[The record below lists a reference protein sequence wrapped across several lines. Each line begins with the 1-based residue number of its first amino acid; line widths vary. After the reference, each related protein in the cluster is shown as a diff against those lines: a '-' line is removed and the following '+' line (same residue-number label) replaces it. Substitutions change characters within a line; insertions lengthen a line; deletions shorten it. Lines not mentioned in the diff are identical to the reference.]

1 MTVQEAIN
9 KNISECKRRIFII
22 KDFLKNNKDA
32 NSDECKENIFV
43 LKTTIQALEEVEQ
56 YRALGT
62 VEELKEAREKQIPK
76 TPCIE
81 GDGYADG
88 HLVYDTWICP
98 NCDAEYEID
107 YDDYDYCPK
116 CGQAINKSAIDGSE
130 EDE

>member
-1 MTVQEAIN
+1 MTVQEVI
-9 KNISECKRRIFII
+9 EYLEQHGFIADEV
-22 KDFLKNNKDA
+22 KDMCI
-32 NSDECKENIFV
+32 E
-43 LKTTIQALEEVEQ
+43 ALVQVEQ

-116 CGQAINKSAIDGSE
+116 CGQAINKSVMEGSE
-130 EDE
+130 EDA

>member
-1 MTVQEAIN
+1 MTVQGAKALVEKALKSNGYPLEMMAWQTIN
-9 KNISECKRRIFII
+9 K
-22 KDFLKNNKDA
+22 
-32 NSDECKENIFV
+32 
-43 LKTTIQALEEVEQ
+43 ALEEVEQ

-62 VEELKEAREKQIPK
+62 VEELKEAREKQIPQ

-98 NCDAEYEID
+98 NCDAKYEID

-116 CGQAINKSAIDGSE
+116 CGQAINKSVMEGSE